1 MRKASQKDNPKIQ
14 TQTKSPHHT
23 DALTRQ
29 EAWCYELPEGKG
41 IMNRYHMIVAAE
53 KQFAREVTLGV
64 IVQRP
69 MTVWHYIIPG
79 MFIIDYLR
87 RGSAISQYTKH
98 FMFPRKLALD
108 AARAL
113 LEGQDK
119 TSVTSQIEDD
129 ISTWLNSLNLYSQE
143 LLHAQVVVVDLLMDH
158 YFKLL
163 KTDGDTYLFLIKNAY
178 KNRGD
183 FKALINELTSA
194 EEEVD
199 GKIIEKIGKNKNLKE
214 KLLAEQQQV
223 AKRRQ
228 NIMDKIF

>member
-1 MRKASQKDNPKIQ
+1 MD
-14 TQTKSPHHT
+14 
-23 DALTRQ
+23 
-29 EAWCYELPEGKG
+29 
-41 IMNRYHMIVAAE
+41 RYHMIVAAE
-53 KQFAREVTLGV
+53 EQFAREVTLGV
-64 IVQRP
+64 IVQKP

-79 MFIIDYLR
+79 MFIIDFLR

-119 TSVTSQIEDD
+119 TSVTSQIEND
-129 ISTWLNSLNLYSQE
+129 ISTWLNSLNLYSRE
-143 LLHAQVVVVDLLMDH
+143 LLQAQTVVVDLLMDH

-163 KTDGDTYLFLIKNAY
+163 KTDGDTYLFLLRNAY
-178 KNRGD
+178 RNRED
-183 FKALINELTSA
+183 FKALIVQLTSA

-199 GKIIEKIGKNKNLKE
+199 GKIIEKLGKNKNLKE

-228 NIMDKIF
+228 KIMDEIF

>member
-1 MRKASQKDNPKIQ
+1 MHYLGKA
-14 TQTKSPHHT
+14 
-23 DALTRQ
+23 
-29 EAWCYELPEGKG
+29 
-41 IMNRYHMIVAAE
+41 IMDRYHMIVAAE
-53 KQFAREVTLGV
+53 EQFAREVTLGV

-108 AARAL
+108 AAGAL

-143 LLHAQVVVVDLLMDH
+143 LLHAQAVVVDLLMDH

-163 KTDGDTYLFLIKNAY
+163 RTDGDTYLFLIKNAY

-228 NIMDKIF
+228 KIMDEIF

>member
-1 MRKASQKDNPKIQ
+1 MD
-14 TQTKSPHHT
+14 
-23 DALTRQ
+23 
-29 EAWCYELPEGKG
+29 
-41 IMNRYHMIVAAE
+41 RYHMIVAAE
-53 KQFAREVTLGV
+53 EQFAREVTLGV

-79 MFIIDYLR
+79 MFIIDFLR

-113 LEGQDK
+113 MEGQDK
-119 TSVTSQIEDD
+119 TSVTSQIEND

-143 LLHAQVVVVDLLMDH
+143 LLHAQAVVVDLLMDH
-158 YFKLL
+158 YLKLL
-163 KTDGDTYLFLIKNAY
+163 RTDGDTYLFLLKNAY
-178 KNRGD
+178 RNRED
-183 FKALINELTSA
+183 FKALIDELTSA

-199 GKIIEKIGKNKNLKE
+199 GKIIEKLGKNKSLKE

-228 NIMDKIF
+228 KIMDEIF

>member
-1 MRKASQKDNPKIQ
+1 MDR
-14 TQTKSPHHT
+14 H
-23 DALTRQ
+23 
-29 EAWCYELPEGKG
+29 
-41 IMNRYHMIVAAE
+41 HMIVAAE
-53 KQFAREVTLGV
+53 EQFAREVTLGV

-113 LEGQDK
+113 LEEQDK
-119 TSVTSQIEDD
+119 TTVTSQIEDD

-143 LLHAQVVVVDLLMDH
+143 LLHAQTVVVDLLMDH
-158 YFKLL
+158 YLKLL

-178 KNRGD
+178 KNRGNY
-183 FKALINELTSA
+183 KALIDELTSA
-194 EEEVD
+194 EEKVD

-228 NIMDKIF
+228 NIMDEIF

>member
-1 MRKASQKDNPKIQ
+1 MD
-14 TQTKSPHHT
+14 
-23 DALTRQ
+23 
-29 EAWCYELPEGKG
+29 
-41 IMNRYHMIVAAE
+41 RYHMIVAAE
-53 KQFAREVTLGV
+53 EQFAREVTLGV
-64 IVQRP
+64 IVQRS

-79 MFIIDYLR
+79 MFIIDFLR

-113 LEGQDK
+113 MEGQDK
-119 TSVTSQIEDD
+119 TSVTSQIEND

-143 LLHAQVVVVDLLMDH
+143 LLHAQAVVVDLLMDH
-158 YFKLL
+158 YLKLL
-163 KTDGDTYLFLIKNAY
+163 RTDGDTYLFLLKNAY
-178 KNRGD
+178 RNRED
-183 FKALINELTSA
+183 FKALIDELTSA

-199 GKIIEKIGKNKNLKE
+199 GKIIEKLGKNKNLKE

-228 NIMDKIF
+228 KIMDEIF

>member
-1 MRKASQKDNPKIQ
+1 MDR
-14 TQTKSPHHT
+14 H
-23 DALTRQ
+23 
-29 EAWCYELPEGKG
+29 
-41 IMNRYHMIVAAE
+41 HMIVAAE
-53 KQFAREVTLGV
+53 EQFAREVTLGV

-143 LLHAQVVVVDLLMDH
+143 LLHAQTVVVDLLMDH
-158 YFKLL
+158 YLKLL

-178 KNRGD
+178 KNRGNY
-183 FKALINELTSA
+183 KALIDELTSA
-194 EEEVD
+194 EEKVD

-228 NIMDKIF
+228 NIMDEIF

>member
-1 MRKASQKDNPKIQ
+1 MD
-14 TQTKSPHHT
+14 
-23 DALTRQ
+23 
-29 EAWCYELPEGKG
+29 
-41 IMNRYHMIVAAE
+41 RYHMIVAAE
-53 KQFAREVTLGV
+53 EQFAREVTLGV

-79 MFIIDYLR
+79 MFIIDFLR

-113 LEGQDK
+113 MEGQDK
-119 TSVTSQIEDD
+119 TSVTSQIEND

-143 LLHAQVVVVDLLMDH
+143 LLHTQTVVVDLLMDH
-158 YFKLL
+158 YFRLL
-163 KTDGDTYLFLIKNAY
+163 KTDGDTYLFLLKNAY
-178 KNRGD
+178 RNRED
-183 FKALINELTSA
+183 FKALIDELTSA

-199 GKIIEKIGKNKNLKE
+199 GKIIEKLGKNKSLKE

-228 NIMDKIF
+228 KIMDEIF

>member
-1 MRKASQKDNPKIQ
+1 MDR
-14 TQTKSPHHT
+14 H
-23 DALTRQ
+23 
-29 EAWCYELPEGKG
+29 
-41 IMNRYHMIVAAE
+41 HMIVAAE
-53 KQFAREVTLGV
+53 EQFAREVTLGV

-113 LEGQDK
+113 LEEQDK
-119 TSVTSQIEDD
+119 TTVTSQIEDD

-143 LLHAQVVVVDLLMDH
+143 LLHAQTVVVDLLMDH
-158 YFKLL
+158 YLKLL

-178 KNRGD
+178 KNRGNY
-183 FKALINELTSA
+183 KALIDGLTSA
-194 EEEVD
+194 EEIVD

-228 NIMDKIF
+228 NIMDEIF

>member
-1 MRKASQKDNPKIQ
+1 M
-14 TQTKSPHHT
+14 
-23 DALTRQ
+23 
-29 EAWCYELPEGKG
+29 GK
-41 IMNRYHMIVAAE
+41 YHMIVAAE
-53 KQFAREVTLGV
+53 EQFAREVTLGV

-79 MFIIDYLR
+79 MFIIDFLR

-108 AARAL
+108 AASAL
-113 LEGQDK
+113 MEGQDK
-119 TSVTSQIEDD
+119 TSVTSQIEND

-143 LLHAQVVVVDLLMDH
+143 LLHAQAVVVDLLMDH
-158 YFKLL
+158 YLKLL
-163 KTDGDTYLFLIKNAY
+163 RTDGDTYLFLLKNAY
-178 KNRGD
+178 RNRED
-183 FKALINELTSA
+183 FKALIDELTSA

-199 GKIIEKIGKNKNLKE
+199 GKIIEKLGKNKNLKE

-228 NIMDKIF
+228 KIMDEIF

>member
-1 MRKASQKDNPKIQ
+1 MD
-14 TQTKSPHHT
+14 
-23 DALTRQ
+23 
-29 EAWCYELPEGKG
+29 
-41 IMNRYHMIVAAE
+41 RYHMIVAAE
-53 KQFAREVTLGV
+53 EQFAREVTLGV

-143 LLHAQVVVVDLLMDH
+143 LLHAQTVVVDLLMDH

>member
-1 MRKASQKDNPKIQ
+1 
-14 TQTKSPHHT
+14 
-23 DALTRQ
+23 
-29 EAWCYELPEGKG
+29 
-41 IMNRYHMIVAAE
+41 MNRYHMIVAAE

>member
-1 MRKASQKDNPKIQ
+1 MD
-14 TQTKSPHHT
+14 
-23 DALTRQ
+23 
-29 EAWCYELPEGKG
+29 
-41 IMNRYHMIVAAE
+41 RYHMIVAAE
-53 KQFAREVTLGV
+53 EQFAREVTLGV

-79 MFIIDYLR
+79 MFIIDFLR

-113 LEGQDK
+113 MEGQDK
-119 TSVTSQIEDD
+119 TSVTSQIEND

-143 LLHAQVVVVDLLMDH
+143 LLHTQTVVVDLLMDH
-158 YFKLL
+158 YFRLL
-163 KTDGDTYLFLIKNAY
+163 KTDGDTYLFLLKNAY
-178 KNRGD
+178 RNRED
-183 FKALINELTSA
+183 FKALIDELTSA

-199 GKIIEKIGKNKNLKE
+199 GKIIEKLGKNKNLKE

-228 NIMDKIF
+228 KIMDEIF